1 MEHRLTSQENGDE
14 NTKYDIFVLELDYNI
29 VNIGIE
35 ITRYKSPMQNEQ
47 LCINLN
53 KKELHSFIG
62 TLLHVQQKMKGSV

>member
-1 MEHRLTSQENGDE
+1 MEHRLTSQETSTEDV
-14 NTKYDIFVLELDYNI
+14 KYDIFVLELDYNI

-35 ITRYKSPMQNEQ
+35 TTRYKSPMQNEQ